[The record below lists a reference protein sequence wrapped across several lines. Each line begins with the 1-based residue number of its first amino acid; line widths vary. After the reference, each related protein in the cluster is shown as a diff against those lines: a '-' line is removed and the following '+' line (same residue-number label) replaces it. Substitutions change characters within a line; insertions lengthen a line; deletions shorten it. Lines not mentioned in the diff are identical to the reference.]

1 MRSYKENQNNKAKRI
16 NEALQNDITWGDS
29 WAGRLIAS
37 VFRMAKMGIDL
48 VAIKRLEAQL
58 ENAITKDIVTKLKE
72 ENTEFKTLSTEVE
85 DAAIRDILI
94 NCIKKDPSRLEKT
107 LNDLKNK
114 YGEERVERVFNN
126 LPQEIKDILL
136 ALYQYDS
143 TDDKT
148 DNTVNTKEASKTIYI
163 DMINNLKALHNILE
177 YYDKIEIVDV
187 LKKNDRINTSDI
199 KKEDSVKQDT
209 NKPNVINN
217 NRGINRS
224 SNRDKTGNNQS
235 NDSGNMSQ
243 VTEILKYS
251 DFIINERNEDTN
263 KPLFSIRSN
272 ETHLIEAYNGLKKV
286 INGLISKDKGL
297 SVDSALIIDLI
308 NNSKNTDIKTNIKEM
323 YKQVC
328 QFLSSGVVSANKL
341 YTENHSVI
349 NDKGKRSIMAD
360 KIARLAKKTSQFQK
374 ENLYGGLGNSLGNS
388 LKSFNVSMNN
398 IIKYFKEEKESVETL
413 TNENFISDLFNGN
426 KKNTED
432 LDNTINNKVEV
443 SVDGNKVT
451 ILYNNE
457 EINKEELIDKSS
469 KETIENIQQKVNTL
483 NIDDKVDEYI
493 KVANIDC
500 LEIVRVFN
508 NAHKIIVKNN
518 IPSFREGGKVNTTRA
533 NNWEKLDGS
542 GFDPA
547 NPGGGPFRNKKLH
560 MAWNDSVLKIMKK
573 YDGILKT
580 AKLVDDNGKI
590 IKAQYPITKFML
602 DSLDDNKMFYKGHQ
616 AKYLS
621 QHFGLKVPTTHGYE
635 HNPFK
640 EVDNKRTTK
649 KDEVTNNEPVQKT
662 IVKLNNSLSFE
673 TAVGKYKKD
682 GIYRLKMVQETP
694 SGQVLGEVH
703 YAVGIAEYNDH
714 ILYKLSTSDRII
726 PKYVEGYVP
735 TSKRDASIIYMFF
748 NKNAEAKTTEIEK
761 HTRYIDANTNPDDL
775 NEKSIRSKFIV
786 EFKNVLV
793 LKYNGENCVATN
805 NKNITLDNE
814 KEYTSSDIPKLYKL
828 IKNSNESIITFQNF
842 KNNLK

>member
-1 MRSYKENQNNKAKRI
+1 
-16 NEALQNDITWGDS
+16 
-29 WAGRLIAS
+29 
-37 VFRMAKMGIDL
+37 MAKMGIDL

-308 NNSKNTDIKTNIKEM
+308 NNSKNTDVKTNIKEM

-443 SVDGNKVT
+443 SVDSNKVT

-508 NAHKIIVKNN
+508 NAHKIIVKN
-518 IPSFREGGKVNTTRA
+518 
-533 NNWEKLDGS
+533 
-542 GFDPA
+542 
-547 NPGGGPFRNKKLH
+547 
-560 MAWNDSVLKIMKK
+560 
-573 YDGILKT
+573 
-580 AKLVDDNGKI
+580 
-590 IKAQYPITKFML
+590 
-602 DSLDDNKMFYKGHQ
+602 
-616 AKYLS
+616 
-621 QHFGLKVPTTHGYE
+621 
-635 HNPFK
+635 
-640 EVDNKRTTK
+640 
-649 KDEVTNNEPVQKT
+649 
-662 IVKLNNSLSFE
+662 
-673 TAVGKYKKD
+673 
-682 GIYRLKMVQETP
+682 
-694 SGQVLGEVH
+694 
-703 YAVGIAEYNDH
+703 
-714 ILYKLSTSDRII
+714 
-726 PKYVEGYVP
+726 
-735 TSKRDASIIYMFF
+735 
-748 NKNAEAKTTEIEK
+748 
-761 HTRYIDANTNPDDL
+761 
-775 NEKSIRSKFIV
+775 
-786 EFKNVLV
+786 
-793 LKYNGENCVATN
+793 
-805 NKNITLDNE
+805 
-814 KEYTSSDIPKLYKL
+814 
-828 IKNSNESIITFQNF
+828 
-842 KNNLK
+842 